1 MTMTT
6 MPNKSPEPTAV
17 GAVRSAIAVQVGGGS
32 AFFVR
37 PLDHIMS
44 FHISLILILSAVANL
59 TWSLGK
65 DVDSAVTYFVFPAL
79 LAVLVVFFW
88 RSMPWPRQMLLVFGF
103 LLLTEILRDIF
114 VMHVGRQGVFDD
126 PDNRV
131 FILVSLFLEIGV
143 SMITFGAA
151 KLLISGYDRP
161 VA

>member
-1 MTMTT
+1 
-6 MPNKSPEPTAV
+6 
-17 GAVRSAIAVQVGGGS
+17 
-32 AFFVR
+32 
-37 PLDHIMS
+37 MS
-44 FHISLILILSAVANL
+44 FRISVILILSAVTNL

-88 RSMPWPRQMLLVFGF
+88 RSMAWPRQMLLVLGF
-103 LLLTEILRDIF
+103 LLVTEILRDIF
-114 VMHVGRQGVFDD
+114 VMHFGRQAVFDD

-143 SMITFGAA
+143 SLITFGAA